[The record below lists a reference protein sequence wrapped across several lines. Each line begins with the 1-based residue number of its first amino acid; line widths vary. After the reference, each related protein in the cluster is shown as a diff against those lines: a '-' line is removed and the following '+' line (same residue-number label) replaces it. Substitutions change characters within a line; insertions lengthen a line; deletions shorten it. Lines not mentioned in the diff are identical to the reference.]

1 VDALF
6 CEEPGQLSQ
15 DPVLELLHQHPS
27 LLLASYSSH
36 LHLHWAESRQTG
48 VGTMDIFGKEGGF
61 SIFISCFLGVSF
73 RLFERL
79 YCITHINLKG
89 KGEGKRERASSVG
102 SADVNGAYA
111 SGLHLV

>member
-6 CEEPGQLSQ
+6 CEEPGRLSQ

-27 LLLASYSSH
+27 FLASYSSY

-61 SIFISCFLGVSF
+61 SIFNSCFLGVSF
-73 RLFERL
+73 CLFERL
-79 YCITHINLKG
+79 YCITHITMNG
-89 KGEGKRERASSVG
+89 KGERKRASRIG
-102 SADVNGAYA
+102 STDVSGAYA
-111 SGLHLV
+111 SGLHLI